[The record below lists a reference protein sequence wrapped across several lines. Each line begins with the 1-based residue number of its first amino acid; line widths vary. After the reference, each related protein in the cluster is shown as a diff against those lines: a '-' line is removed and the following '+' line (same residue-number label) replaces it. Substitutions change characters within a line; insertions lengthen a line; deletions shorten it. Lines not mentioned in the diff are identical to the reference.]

1 MLKRL
6 HNFNQFSAKTAN
18 NGSACFLQ
26 NSRVWSGRQIVT
38 HENLIFDAD
47 IKENLPLATGGLI
60 TTSNS
65 PNLST
70 WPHLQN

>member
-1 MLKRL
+1 MAAHAFCKI
-6 HNFNQFSAKTAN
+6 HAY
-18 NGSACFLQ
+18 
-26 NSRVWSGRQIVT
+26 GRQIVT